1 MSAANASDRQA
12 VQSRLRYLKDAAHL
26 LHAQSPTAAA
36 VLGAQYDKLLVDRNL
51 DIEASQKEWDSH
63 RRDICGACGNLLIP
77 GLSCQVT
84 QETSS
89 PKASTGP
96 KSKRPVGDVE
106 KEMVYTCAKCDAKT
120 IQPLQRPAKL
130 LRRQPRI
137 SKSQDQ
143 TNTNPRAT
151 AVSSDDTSTA
161 PKSANASSK
170 KRAKARKQGGLQA
183 LLDKSKSD
191 TSKSRQGDFGLDLM
205 DFMKGT

>member
-1 MSAANASDRQA
+1 MSTNTSDRQA
-12 VQSRLRYLKDAAHL
+12 LQSRLQYLKDAAHL

-51 DIEASQKEWDSH
+51 DLEASQKEWDSH

-77 GLSCQVT
+77 GRSCQVS
-84 QETSS
+84 QESHSS
-89 PKASTGP
+89 KSSKAP
-96 KSKRPVGDVE
+96 KSKRRTGDVE
-106 KEMVYTCAKCDAKT
+106 KAMVYTCSRCDAKT
-120 IQPLQRPAKL
+120 VQPLQRPPKL
-130 LRRQPRI
+130 LGRQAGI
-137 SKSQDQ
+137 SKSQNQ
-143 TNTNPRAT
+143 TNSNPRAT
-151 AVSSDDTSTA
+151 AISSDDTSTA

-191 TSKSRQGDFGLDLM
+191 TSKSRQGEFGLDLM